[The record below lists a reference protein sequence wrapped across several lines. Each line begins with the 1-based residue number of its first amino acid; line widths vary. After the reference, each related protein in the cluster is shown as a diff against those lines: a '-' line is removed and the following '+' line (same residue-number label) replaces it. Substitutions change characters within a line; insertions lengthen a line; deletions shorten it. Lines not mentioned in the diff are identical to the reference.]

1 MGMGCFHN
9 IINGCDYYCKNMKSV
24 EVDPKDEHKIVERS
38 PESWSCAW
46 CTLHNKPC
54 KDLNYY
60 CSSCELVT
68 GHWDDDMN
76 WIEERL

>member
-1 MGMGCFHN
+1 MGCFHN

-54 KDLNYY
+54 IDLDYH
-60 CSSCELVT
+60 CFSCELVT
-68 GHWDDDMN
+68 GHWDNGLN
-76 WIEERL
+76 WIEEEL